1 MKTEITFDHLN
12 IYVRKKI
19 PTNIFLKIFLVIFNL
34 GTIIGLFYFV
44 FLLQENKPN
53 PLPLLLP
60 IAYGFTIG
68 KYFLWNTFGEEF
80 YIISTS
86 YISYQHDYG
95 FWKTTLK
102 TLKYD
107 FISTNSINQEELT
120 LIFIRYN
127 DEKLQEEIFRTS
139 LAISI
144 VDSELIF
151 NKLNEIK
158 LDEFGHEVNFPIIFP
173 N

>member
-12 IYVRKKI
+12 IYVRTKI
-19 PTNIFLKIFLVIFNL
+19 PTNRYLKVFLVIFNL
-34 GTIIGLFYFV
+34 SAVIGLFYFV
-44 FLLQENKPN
+44 FLLQEDKPN

-80 YIISTS
+80 YIISTTH
-86 YISYQHDYG
+86 ITYQHYYG
-95 FWKTTLK
+95 FWQTKQK

-107 FISTNSINQEELT
+107 FISTDSINQDELT
-120 LIFIRYN
+120 LIFISYN
-127 DEKLQEEIFRTS
+127 NEKLQEEIFRAS
-139 LAISI
+139 LPISA
-144 VDSELIF
+144 VDSERIF
-151 NKLNEIK
+151 NTLNQIK
-158 LDEFGHEVNFPIIFP
+158 IDEFGDEVNFPKIFA